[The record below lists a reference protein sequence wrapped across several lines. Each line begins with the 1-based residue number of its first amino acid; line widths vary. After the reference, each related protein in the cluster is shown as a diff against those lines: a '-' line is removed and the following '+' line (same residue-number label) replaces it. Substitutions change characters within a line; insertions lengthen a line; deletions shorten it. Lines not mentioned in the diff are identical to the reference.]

1 MIQAPLKTLLLGL
14 RLHDESTEWTH
25 VDSMKELAQLAKTA
39 GLEVIDAVVQHRET
53 PHPKYYIGQGKLEL
67 LKPMILEQ
75 GIRLIVTDDE
85 LSPSQSKALESEL
98 KIKVLDRTGL
108 ILDIFA
114 QRARTA
120 EARLQVELAQL
131 EYLLPR
137 LTRLWTHLSRLGGGI
152 GTRGPGETQLE
163 VDKRQIQLRMR
174 TIEKKLEKTQI
185 HRQVLRQRRDNVPIL
200 NGAIIG
206 YTNAGKSTLL
216 NTLTKAKVLAEDA
229 LFATLDPTTKKI
241 TLPNKDQVLITDT
254 VGFIQKLPHQLVK
267 AFRATL
273 EEVGNAHFLIHVVDL
288 SNPKYPVLIQ
298 TTQALLKEMNAHRIP
313 QLYVFNKI
321 DQMTEE
327 QLQFINL
334 RKYSPNVFISAQDP
348 ACIPEFLQG
357 VSQFLNL
364 DHKTLNLSIP
374 YAHMDTVHLFHEYGC
389 VLEETYE
396 ESVFCKVDIHSL
408 IADKILAQ
416 AKGIT
421 IL

>member
-25 VDSMKELAQLAKTA
+25 VDSMQELAQLAKTA
-39 GLEVIDAVVQHRET
+39 GLEVIDSVVQYRET

-364 DHKTLNLSIP
+364 DHKTLTLSIP
-374 YAHMDTVHLFHEYGC
+374 YTHMDTVHLFHEYGR